1 MLSCMGQFG
10 GQPMLVLGR
19 PDWRAPAVAD
29 PIGNLE
35 DRIILGR
42 ESFGVFFFCWKL
54 KIHFWLQGKYFFL

>member
-1 MLSCMGQFG
+1 
-10 GQPMLVLGR
+10 MLVLGR

-42 ESFGVFFFCWKL
+42 ESFGVFFFCWRL
-54 KIHFWLQGKYFFL
+54 RIHFWLQGKYFFL